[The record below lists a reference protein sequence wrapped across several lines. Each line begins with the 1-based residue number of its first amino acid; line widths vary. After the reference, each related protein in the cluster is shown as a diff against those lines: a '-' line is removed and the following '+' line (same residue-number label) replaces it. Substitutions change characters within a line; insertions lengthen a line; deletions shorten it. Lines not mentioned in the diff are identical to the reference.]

1 MVSSTSAVG
10 SSLLDSTMSSIS
22 LYRDGWRPSDPLK
35 SISLATNSSVG
46 SDTIPR
52 SSLVVRPRETD
63 GTARQSRWYSFL
75 YPRNSVL

>member
-1 MVSSTSAVG
+1 
-10 SSLLDSTMSSIS
+10 
-22 LYRDGWRPSDPLK
+22 LK